1 MQKLFKS
8 KILKLISI
16 SILVVTLV
24 ISSAIAYTIRH
35 SWPQESGKITL
46 PGLQAQVEVQRDQ
59 SGIPHIY
66 AQNTHD
72 LFMAQGYIHAQD
84 RFWQMDFWRHIGS
97 GRLAEMFGQSQLNA
111 DKFLRT
117 LGWARVAQTEIQ
129 QMDTE
134 TKNILQAYA
143 DGINTY
149 LGNHQDSALSLEY
162 AVLKLLNPNYKPEP
176 WQLLHTL
183 TWGKVMSYDL
193 GDNLDTEI
201 ERSILLKT
209 LTSQQVDQLIPPY
222 PADHPVIVG
231 QGGQGG
237 QGGHG
242 GQGRVGEWES
252 GRVGEWESHPLTP
265 SPLSLLSH
273 SFDSGIGSNN
283 WVISGQRTATG
294 KPILAND
301 PHLGVQM
308 PSIWHE
314 VGLHC
319 LPKTTACP
327 YDVTGFSFPG
337 MAGVIIGH
345 NDRISWGVTNLEADV
360 MDLFI
365 ENINPNNPNQYEV
378 NGKWVDMEL
387 LTENIQV
394 AGSQSV
400 AQTVRYTRHGPIIS
414 DTFAPL
420 QNFHQT
426 AGINLPGNYAL
437 ALRWTALEPSTLASA
452 IIKINR
458 SQNWQEFRT
467 GVRDFDVPAQ
477 NFVYADING
486 NIGYQMPGKIPVR
499 RSGDGRYPVPG
510 WTDDFEWQQYIQFE
524 KLPTVFNPESGYI
537 VTANNAVTGEDYPY
551 LISSEWDYGFRARRI
566 VEMIAAKNNGI
577 IVADVEKMQ
586 ADNKNLIAENI
597 VPILL
602 QIPLANSRLE
612 KVQNLL
618 VGWDFQQNSDST
630 AGAIFAAFWKHLL
643 ADTFADQLPQGYLPT
658 GSSRWFTVIRELVKQ
673 PNSDWWDNY
682 KTPVVENRD
691 QIFQQAFG
699 QAVDELE
706 RSFGKNAS
714 RWRWGNLHTV
724 TFRNQTLGKSG
735 IAPIEALFN
744 RGPFPSAG
752 GSSIVNATGWNAAK
766 DYTVVSLPSMRMIVD
781 LANWDNSVAI
791 QTTGQSGH
799 AFHRH
804 YDDMIQSWRQFK
816 YHPMLWQ
823 QEKVASSTANSLM
836 LMP

>member
-16 SILVVTLV
+16 SIIVVTLV
-24 ISSAIAYTIRH
+24 TSSAIAYTIRH

-46 PGLQAQVEVQRDQ
+46 PGLQAHVEVQRDQ
-59 SGIPHIY
+59 LGIPHIY

-97 GRLAEMFGQSQLNA
+97 GRLAEMFGQSQLNT

-117 LGWARVAQTEIQ
+117 LGWTRVAQTEIQ
-129 QMDTE
+129 QMDAE

-149 LGNHQDSALSLEY
+149 LADHQNSALSLEY
-162 AVLKLLNPNYKPEP
+162 TVLKLLNPNYKPEP

-201 ERSILLKT
+201 ERSILIKT

-231 QGGQGG
+231 QGGRLGG
-237 QGGHG
+237 QGGQEGQEGQGERLG
-242 GQGRVGEWES
+242 GQGS
-252 GRVGEWESHPLTP
+252 NLSPMSPP
-265 SPLSLLSH
+265 SPLSVLPH

-283 WVISGQRTATG
+283 WVISGQRTAIG

-301 PHLGVQM
+301 PHLGVQI
-308 PSIWHE
+308 PSIWYE

-319 LPKTTACP
+319 LPKTAACP
-327 YDVTGFSFPG
+327 YDVIGFSFPG

-365 ENINPNNPNQYEV
+365 EKINPNNPNQYEV

-387 LTENIQV
+387 LTEDIQV

-420 QNFHQT
+420 KNFHQT
-426 AGINLPGNYAL
+426 AGINLPANYAL

-452 IIKINR
+452 IVKINL
-458 SQNWQEFRT
+458 SQNWQEFRA

-477 NFVYADING
+477 NFVYADIDG
-486 NIGYQMPGKIPVR
+486 NIGYQMPGKIPIR
-499 RSGDGRYPVPG
+499 RNGDGRYPVPG
-510 WTDDFEWQQYIQFE
+510 WTDEFEWQEYIQFE

-537 VTANNAVTGEDYPY
+537 VTANNAVIGKDYPY
-551 LISSEWDYGFRARRI
+551 LISSEWDYGFRAQRI
-566 VEMIAAKNNGI
+566 AEMIAAKKNSI
-577 IVADVEKMQ
+577 TVADVEKMQ
-586 ADNKNLIAENI
+586 VDNKNLIAENI

-602 QIPLANSRLE
+602 EIPLSNSRLE
-612 KVQNLL
+612 KVQRLL

-658 GSSRWFTVIRELVKQ
+658 GSSRWFAVIRELVKQ

-682 KTPVVENRD
+682 KTPIVENRD
-691 QIFQQAFG
+691 QIFQQAFAE
-699 QAVDELE
+699 AVDELE
-706 RSFGKNAS
+706 RSFSKDAS

-766 DYTVVSLPSMRMIVD
+766 GYTVVSLPSMRMIVD

-804 YDDMIQSWRQFK
+804 YDDMIQPWRQFK

-823 QEKVASSTANSLM
+823 PEKVASSTAKSLM

>member
-59 SGIPHIY
+59 LGIPHIY

-97 GRLAEMFGQSQLNA
+97 GRLAEMFGQSQLNT

-134 TKNILQAYA
+134 TRNILQAYA

-149 LGNHQDSALSLEY
+149 LADHQNSALSLEY

-222 PADHPVIVG
+222 PADHPVVVG
-231 QGGQGG
+231 HGG
-237 QGGHG
+237 QGGHV
-242 GQGRVGEWES
+242 GQRRQRGDLS
-252 GRVGEWESHPLTP
+252 SLSPPTP
-265 SPLSLLSH
+265 HTLSLA
-273 SFDSGIGSNN
+273 FGRGDGIGSNN

-319 LPKTTACP
+319 LPKTAACP
-327 YDVTGFSFPG
+327 YDVAGFSFPG

-365 ENINPNNPNQYEV
+365 EKINPNNPNQYEV

-414 DTFAPL
+414 DTFAPVK
-420 QNFHQT
+420 NFHQT
-426 AGINLPGNYAL
+426 AGINLPANYAL

-452 IIKINR
+452 IVKINL
-458 SQNWQEFRT
+458 SQNWQEFRA

-477 NFVYADING
+477 NFVYADIDG

-499 RSGDGRYPVPG
+499 KSGDGRYPVPG
-510 WTDDFEWQQYIQFE
+510 WTDEFEWQEYIQFE

-537 VTANNAVTGEDYPY
+537 VTANNAVIGKDYPY
-551 LISSEWDYGFRARRI
+551 LISSEWDYGFRAQRI
-566 VEMIAAKNNGI
+566 AEMIAAKKNSI
-577 IVADVEKMQ
+577 TVADVEKMQ
-586 ADNKNLIAENI
+586 VDNKNLIAENI

-602 QIPLANSRLE
+602 QIPFSNSRLE
-612 KVQNLL
+612 KVQHLL

-658 GSSRWFTVIRELVKQ
+658 GSSRWFAVIRELVKQ
-673 PNSDWWDNY
+673 PNSNWWDNY

-691 QIFQQAFG
+691 QIFQQAFAE
-699 QAVDELE
+699 AVDELE
-706 RSFGKNAS
+706 GSLSKDTS
-714 RWRWGNLHTV
+714 RWHWGNLHTV

-804 YDDMIQSWRQFK
+804 YDDMIQPWRQFK

-823 QEKVASSTANSLM
+823 PEKVASNAAKSLM
-836 LMP
+836 LIP